1 MDARNGLLRILGVH
15 FVFRLAILLRNGEDA
30 QGLQGLERDGGSWVE
45 HAGANVQIIPTI
57 NKSQDERNTNED
69 SFCEN
74 K

>member
-15 FVFRLAILLRNGEDA
+15 FVFRLAILFRNGEDA
-30 QGLQGLERDGGSWVE
+30 QRLQRFERDGRSWVE

-57 NKSQDERNTNED
+57 NKSQSERHTNED
-69 SFCEN
+69 SFYEN

>member
-15 FVFRLAILLRNGEDA
+15 FVLRLAILFRNGEDA
-30 QGLQGLERDGGSWVE
+30 QRLQRFERGGRSWVE
-45 HAGANVQIIPTI
+45 HAGANVEVITAIG
-57 NKSQDERNTNED
+57 KSQSERHTNKD